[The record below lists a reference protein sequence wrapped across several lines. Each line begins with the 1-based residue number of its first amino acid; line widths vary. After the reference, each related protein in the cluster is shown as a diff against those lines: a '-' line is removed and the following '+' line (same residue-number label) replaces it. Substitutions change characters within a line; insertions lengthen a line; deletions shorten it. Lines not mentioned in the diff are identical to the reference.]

1 MNPEMN
7 PLNLFSR
14 TTDTES
20 FADGDVIFS
29 QGEPGENLYVVRAG
43 EVEIQCNGVTVDT
56 VGEGSV
62 VGEMALIDSTARSA
76 TAIARGDC
84 KLIPVDEKRFTFLVQ
99 QTPFFAIHVMR
110 VLAERLRKTNDL
122 LGRQ

>member
-1 MNPEMN
+1 MN
-7 PLNLFSR
+7 PLNLFSK

-20 FADGDVIFS
+20 FVDGDVIFS

-56 VGEGSV
+56 VGKGGV
-62 VGEMALIDSTARSA
+62 VGEMVLIDSSARST
-76 TAIARGDC
+76 TAIAKGNC
-84 KLIPVDEKRFTFLVQ
+84 ELIPVDEKRFTFLVQ

-110 VLAERLRKTNDL
+110 VLVERLRKTNAML
-122 LGRQ
+122 QGRQTAG